1 MVNCIELPYVEA
13 QTWVKLDLELTA
25 SSSIHFYTKRALHLV
40 FSLSTPLALVA
51 TYLANFHR
59 SLENLFLSYTMK
71 H

>member
-1 MVNCIELPYVEA
+1 MLKLK
-13 QTWVKLDLELTA
+13 TWVKLDLELMA
-25 SSSIHFYTKRALHLV
+25 SSSIHLYTKRALHLV

-59 SLENLFLSYTMK
+59 SLENLFLSYTIK